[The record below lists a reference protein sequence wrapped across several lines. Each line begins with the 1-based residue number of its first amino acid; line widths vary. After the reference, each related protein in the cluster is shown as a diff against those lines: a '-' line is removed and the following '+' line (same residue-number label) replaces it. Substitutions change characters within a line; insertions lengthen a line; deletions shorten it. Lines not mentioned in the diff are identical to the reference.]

1 MPPYPLTNVEIQKYQ
16 NDYKSIGTHWIA
28 LYVRKSNDAIYFCS
42 FGVEHILR
50 KIKKFI
56 GSKFITTNIFRIKA
70 CASIVCGHFCIEF
83 IDFIWKGK
91 KLLEYTNLFSPSEYE
106 RMIKQYFKILKVK
119 IKNIYCI
126 VCGKYKKFKNPKI
139 SYSLD
144 KILVLSIICSKCSN
158 ENKKIF
164 KEEES
169 IEIIQVLDLIINID
183 EYQNK

>member
-1 MPPYPLTNVEIQKYQ
+1 M
-16 NDYKSIGTHWIA
+16 
-28 LYVRKSNDAIYFCS
+28 
-42 FGVEHILR
+42 
-50 KIKKFI
+50 
-56 GSKFITTNIFRIKA
+56 
-70 CASIVCGHFCIEF
+70 
-83 IDFIWKGK
+83 
-91 KLLEYTNLFSPSEYE
+91 LEYTNLFSPSEYE
-106 RMIKQYFKILKVK
+106 KMIKQYFKILKVK

-126 VCGKYKKFKNPKI
+126 VCGKYKKFKNSKI